1 MTKRESLKKL
11 KEFKGGLISWMF
23 GDKRYYGKKKGET
36 STHILAT
43 THNGKT
49 KKIPKKGMA

>member
-1 MTKRESLKKL
+1 MTKGESLKKL
-11 KEFKGGLISWMF
+11 KKFKGGLISWMF
-23 GDKRYYGKKKGET
+23 GGKRYYGKKKGET